1 MRLTDSKTGY
11 GLVTIVNHWAIA
23 VLMLGLIA
31 FGLILEGM
39 PRSPDKGALI
49 GLHKSLG
56 VLVLLLA
63 LVRIGWRAWQPAI
76 TPFAHQPKWEPLA
89 ARAMHLTLI
98 AATILIPLSGVLGS
112 LYGGHDVSVFGLFTI
127 PAQGEVSAVRAVT
140 HVIHGP
146 GSYLVLALVAGHAL
160 VSLKHHVLDGDT
172 TLRRMLTSRVAQ
184 GAARPAE

>member
-11 GLVTIVNHWAIA
+11 GLVTIINHWAIA

-39 PRSPDKGALI
+39 PRTPDKGALV

-56 VLVLLLA
+56 VLALALA

-76 TPFAHQPKWEPLA
+76 TPFAHQPRWEPTL

-98 AATILIPLSGVLGS
+98 AATILIPLSGVLS
-112 LYGGHDVSVFGLFTI
+112 SVFGGRDLTVFGLFTI
-127 PAQGEVSAVRAVT
+127 PALGEVAAVRSVA

-160 VSLKHHVLDGDT
+160 VSLKHHFLDRDT

-184 GAARPAE
+184 GAATPAE